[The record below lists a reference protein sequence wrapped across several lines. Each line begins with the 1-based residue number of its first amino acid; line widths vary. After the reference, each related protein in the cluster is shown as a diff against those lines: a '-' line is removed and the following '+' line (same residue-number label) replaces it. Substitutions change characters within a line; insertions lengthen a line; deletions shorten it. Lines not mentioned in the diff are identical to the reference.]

1 MVESRQEFRMTM
13 TIPTE
18 VEQLARLVAVKT
30 GKTPDAI
37 LREAVEARARAA
49 GVAPPPIQRA
59 FDDARVKAIIARV
72 SGLPLLDERSADD
85 IIGYDEF
92 GVPQ

>member
-1 MVESRQEFRMTM
+1 MTM

-30 GKTPDAI
+30 GKTPDDI
-37 LREAVEARARAA
+37 LKEAVEARARAA
-49 GVAPPPIQRA
+49 GIAPPPHRA
-59 FDDARVKAIIARV
+59 FDEARVQAIIARV
-72 SGLPLLDERSADD
+72 SALPVLDDRNSDD

-92 GVPQ
+92 GVPR

>member
-1 MVESRQEFRMTM
+1 MLAAKEEFSMTM
-13 TIPTE
+13 TITAE
-18 VEQLARLVAVKT
+18 IEQLARLVAIKT
-30 GKTPDAI
+30 GKTPDDI
-37 LREAVEARARAA
+37 LKEAVEARARAA
-49 GVAPPPIQRA
+49 GIAPSPTRRN

-72 SGLPLLDERSADD
+72 AALPLLDGRTADE